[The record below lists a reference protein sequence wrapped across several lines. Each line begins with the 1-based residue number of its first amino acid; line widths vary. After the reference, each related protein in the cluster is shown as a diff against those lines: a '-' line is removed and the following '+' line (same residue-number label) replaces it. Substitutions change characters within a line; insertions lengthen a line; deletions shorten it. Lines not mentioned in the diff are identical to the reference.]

1 MNREKT
7 SRRQFDAVFRA
18 LADRQR
24 RIVLACLLESK
35 RALTIPEL
43 ANEVI
48 VREDETRETA
58 PQADELERVRIELY
72 HKQLPLLAESDL
84 VRYGADRDRVEP
96 TDRVDEIDS
105 FLPVE

>member
-1 MNREKT
+1 MDREET
-7 SRRQFDAVFRA
+7 PREQFDEVFRA

-24 RIVLACLLESK
+24 RIVLACLLESE
-35 RALTIPEL
+35 RALTITEL
-43 ANEVI
+43 ANEII

-58 PQADELERVRIELY
+58 PPADDLERVRIELY
-72 HKQLPLLAESDL
+72 HKQLPLLAESGL
-84 VRYGADRDRVEP
+84 VRYSADRDRVEP